1 MKYFE
6 VDFEQ
11 KKKLNKAKE
20 NKLYRFYYCNTKS

>member
-20 NKLYRFYYCNTKS
+20 NKLYRFYCNTKS